1 MDPDDLKTLWLC
13 RECGR
18 RFAFH
23 SDVESHKKQFNH
35 SMMLTYNLQSGGK
48 EPFTRGQMS
57 IAFRLGGKASLQI
70 IVDYEYYPSSG
81 MINYIDVRYSNDKL
95 RPRIEGDPAM
105 MKNID
110 NYLRKSLNPK
120 ISAGL

>member
-23 SDVESHKKQFNH
+23 SDVENHKKEFNH
-35 SMMLTYNLQSGGK
+35 SMTLIYNLQSGTV
-48 EPFTRGQMS
+48 PFTRGRMS
-57 IAFRLGGKASLQI
+57 IAFRLEGKASLQI

-81 MINYIDVRYSNDKL
+81 TINYINVRYSNDKL
-95 RPRIEGDPAM
+95 RSRIEGDPAM

-110 NYLRKSLNPK
+110 NYLRKSLNSK
-120 ISAGL
+120 LSAGL